1 MCILNFHADNC
12 KRFQEETAEIV
23 TNEVNLIEENIKKTK
38 KGEVVPEDKKFF
50 NLNDLMEK
58 IFKLEE
64 YANRD
69 Y

>member
-12 KRFQEETAEIV
+12 KRFQEETAEII